1 MNVNG
6 NIDCAGNDLV
16 NWWIDLDGTPVR
28 SSVRLLGGGAG
39 FSAVGLPPINLDGI
53 TATSI
58 PAGAHTI
65 SVRGA
70 CTSGGITSTTQ
81 SSSVTG
87 YVTVLDA
94 GYAARTSP
102 TAADSRAADGLANCT
117 VTVTNG
123 VNGRVS
129 VGA

>member
-1 MNVNG
+1 M
-6 NIDCAGNDLV
+6 

-28 SSVRLLGGGAG
+28 SSVRLLGGGTG

-53 TATSI
+53 TAS
-58 PAGAHTI
+58 PSRPGSHNQRA
-65 SVRGA
+65 RGLYF
-70 CTSGGITSTTQ
+70 GGHSLQ
-81 SSSVTG
+81 RPENSSVTG

-102 TAADSRAADGLANCT
+102 TAADSSAADGLANCT

-123 VNGRVS
+123 VERRVCP
-129 VGA
+129 